1 LYRSSGSDET
11 MGPRLM
17 KKYSVRK
24 WYYVDT
30 IVEAESPEA
39 ANSIVENGEVSLK
52 NLEYYGDIDGFAD
65 VAEMDTE

>member
-1 LYRSSGSDET
+1 
-11 MGPRLM
+11 M

-39 ANSIVENGEVSLK
+39 ADSIVENGEVSLK

>member
-1 LYRSSGSDET
+1 

-65 VAEMDTE
+65 VAEMDTEWNGY